1 MLLAL
6 PHDLTLL
13 VVEHILQAHSL
24 CALEACCK
32 ALRELVDDDV
42 WRRAY
47 LRRHRRSIL
56 ASCACASTVGIW
68 GALGGLRYT
77 MVGQLSKH

>member
-24 CALEACCK
+24 CALEAGCK
-32 ALRELVDDDV
+32 ALCYVCLDHESNRAAAVAGQVEEAHLEP
-42 WRRAY
+42 RR
-47 LRRHRRSIL
+47 
-56 ASCACASTVGIW
+56 
-68 GALGGLRYT
+68 GAFL
-77 MVGQLSKH
+77 Q

>member
-47 LRRHRRSIL
+47 LRRHRRSMSWLPALRL
-56 ASCACASTVGIW
+56 APVLLAFW
-68 GALGGLRYT
+68 GA
-77 MVGQLSKH
+77 QLHHGKTAQ